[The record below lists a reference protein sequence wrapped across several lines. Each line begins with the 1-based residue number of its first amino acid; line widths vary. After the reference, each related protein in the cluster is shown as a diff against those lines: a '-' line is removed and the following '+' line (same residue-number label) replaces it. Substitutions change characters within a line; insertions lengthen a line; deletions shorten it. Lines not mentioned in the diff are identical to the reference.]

1 MVSIISVNYNSSDET
16 LEMVKSV
23 RANTKVNYELIIVDN
38 ASKDE
43 EVNKLKVLEN
53 DNDIKLIYSQKNI
66 GFASGNML
74 GVENTNEGS
83 KYYFFL
89 NNDTL
94 LINKVVDILYKAME
108 DNSNIGLIS
117 PQLYDENQKRTTTF
131 REFPSVSE
139 KLFGKGFK
147 RFASLR
153 KIYNNKKEY
162 KDIIDVGIVSGASM
176 FCNADAF
183 NSIDGLDKNFFLYC
197 EEEDLS
203 QRFHEA
209 GYRVCLEPR
218 AKLIHLAGVS
228 TKRNF
233 IIEREFL
240 ISYFYLLN
248 KHLDHLMAFILKLQI
263 TLKYL
268 AKYKKDDVNKQLF
281 WFCLEFNK
289 DMYSL
294 KHDMNTKY
302 LDFFKGIREF
312 FKNSTNSIH
321 KARNEIKVVPYKDEE
336 FVIKSFKIP
345 HLINKIVYTFF
356 KDSKAKKSYENSV
369 KIIDF
374 VPKPIGYLEFK
385 KNGLI
390 HDSYFVSENF
400 KYDLTIR
407 EPLLDA
413 DYEDKENI
421 FKEFA
426 EFTYRLHEQGIF
438 HLDYSPGN
446 ILIKKENGS
455 YIFKIVDINRMQFK
469 KLTLD
474 QRLLNFSKLW
484 AKDDDLKVI
493 VKEYAKIIGEDGN
506 KCIETALKYSQK
518 HKDKKNFKKRLKGQ
532 KVVD

>member
-23 RANTKVNYELIIVDN
+23 RANTSVEYELVIVDN

-43 EVNKLKVLEN
+43 EVNKLKILEN
-53 DNDIKLIYSQKNI
+53 DEDIKLIYSPKNV
-66 GFASGNML
+66 GFASGNMI
-74 GVENTNEGS
+74 GVENVNKDS

-94 LINKVVDILYKAME
+94 LINNVVDILYKALE
-108 DNSNIGLIS
+108 ENNSIGLIS
-117 PQLYDENQKRTTTF
+117 PQLYDENKKRSTTF

-147 RFASLR
+147 RFVSLR

-162 KDIIDVGIVSGASM
+162 KNIIDVGIVSGASM
-176 FCNADAF
+176 FCNAKVF
-183 NSIDGLDKNFFLYC
+183 NNIGGLDKNFFLYC

-268 AKYKKDDVNKQLF
+268 FKLSKDDVNKQLF
-281 WFCLEFNK
+281 FFCLEFNK

-302 LDFFKGIREF
+302 LDFFKSIREYF
-312 FKNSTNSIH
+312 RSSENSIH
-321 KARNEIKVVPYKDEE
+321 KARNEIKVVDYKDQE
-336 FVIKSFKIP
+336 FVIKSFKVP
-345 HLINKIVYTFF
+345 HLINKLVYTFF

-374 VPKPIGYLEFK
+374 VPRPIGYIEFK

-407 EPLLDA
+407 EPLLDEN
-413 DYEDKENI
+413 YENKEQI

-446 ILIKKENGS
+446 ILIKKENSS
-455 YIFKIVDINRMQFK
+455 YTFKIVDINRMQFK
-469 KLTLD
+469 SLTLE

-484 AKDDDLKVI
+484 AKDDDLKII
-493 VKEYAKIIGEDGN
+493 VKEYSKIIKEDED
-506 KCIETALKYSQK
+506 KCIELALKYSQK

>member
-16 LEMVKSV
+16 LDMVKSV
-23 RANTKVNYELIIVDN
+23 RANTKVEYELIIVDN
-38 ASKDE
+38 ASKDN
-43 EVNKLKVLEN
+43 EVNKLKILEN
-53 DNDIKLIYSQKNI
+53 DSDIKLIYSKKNV

-74 GVENTNEGS
+74 GVEKANKDS

-94 LINKVVDILYKAME
+94 LINNVVDTLYKTLE
-108 DNSNIGLIS
+108 QNSDIGLAS
-117 PQLYDENQKRTTTF
+117 PQLYDENEKRSTTF

-139 KLFGKGFK
+139 KIFGKGFK
-147 RFASLR
+147 RFVSLR

-162 KDIIDVGIVSGASM
+162 KDVIDVGIVSGASM
-176 FCNADAF
+176 FCRAKAF
-183 NSIDGLDKNFFLYC
+183 NEIDGLDKNFFLYC

-218 AKLIHLAGVS
+218 AKLIHLSGVS

-233 IIEREFL
+233 LIEREFL
-240 ISYFYLLN
+240 ISYFYLLT
-248 KHLDHLMAFILKLQI
+248 KHLDHLMAFILKLHI

-268 AKYKKDDVNKQLF
+268 SKINKDVVNKQLF

-302 LDFFKGIREF
+302 LDFFKSIKEH
-312 FKNSTNSIH
+312 FKTSTNSIH
-321 KARNEIKVVPYKDEE
+321 KARNEIKVVSYNDEE
-336 FVIKSFKIP
+336 FVIKSFKVP
-345 HLINKIVYTFF
+345 HFINKIVYTFF

-374 VPKPIGYLEFK
+374 VPKPIGYIEFK
-385 KNGLI
+385 KYGLLE
-390 HDSYFVSENF
+390 DSYFVSKNF

-407 EPLLDA
+407 EPLLDKN
-413 DYEDKENI
+413 YEDKERI

-426 EFTYRLHEQGIF
+426 LFTYKLHERGIF

-446 ILIKKENGS
+446 ILIKKENDS
-455 YIFKIVDINRMQFK
+455 YIFKVVDINRMQFK
-469 KLTLD
+469 KLNLSE
-474 QRLLNFSKLW
+474 RLLNFSKLW
-484 AKDDDLKVI
+484 AKDEDLKII
-493 VKEYAKIIGEDGN
+493 VKEYAKIINEDETM
-506 KCIETALKYSQK
+506 CIEVALDYSQK